1 MGAAARPLSER
12 VVLVVDD
19 ENLVRHLTACILA
32 DAGFRV
38 LEAHCGEEA
47 VALLSTLDGM
57 VDLVVS
63 DISMPGISG
72 EVLAA
77 AIAERWPRPVL
88 LMSGQGGPAAEYTG
102 VFLPKPFTA
111 DGLLDAVG
119 VLVPLRRDAAEP
131 FRASGAAPGK
141 SAVIT

>member
-19 ENLVRHLTACILA
+19 EDLVCHLTACILA

-47 VALLSTLDGM
+47 VALLSTLDGT

-63 DISMPGISG
+63 DISMPGMSG
-72 EVLAA
+72 EALAV
-77 AIAERWPRPVL
+77 AIAERWPRTPVL
-88 LMSGQGGPAAEYTG
+88 LMSGQGGPAAEYPG
-102 VFLPKPFTA
+102 LFLPKPFTA
-111 DGLLDAVG
+111 DSLLDAVG
-119 VLVPLRRDAAEP
+119 GLVPLP
-131 FRASGAAPGK
+131 K
-141 SAVIT
+141 Q